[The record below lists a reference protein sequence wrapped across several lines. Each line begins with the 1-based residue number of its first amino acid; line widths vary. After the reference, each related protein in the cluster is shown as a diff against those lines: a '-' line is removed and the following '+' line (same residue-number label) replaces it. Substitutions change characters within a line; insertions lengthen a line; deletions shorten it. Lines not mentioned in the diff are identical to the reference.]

1 MRKIR
6 TKQREARHIRGDRG
20 VNLVSEKLPR
30 YWVVRD
36 IYPDYGL
43 DLHVEV
49 FEPDL
54 DDPESSNT
62 LGEHFYIQVK
72 TTKEINLEKITV
84 RSRKNVTKFDPDPAD
99 GTALEIE
106 VVKYVIDAETL
117 LTVEAMGSAIPVLL
131 CYVDTTT
138 ETVYY
143 VCLNDYI
150 SKSLLPYKPSYEQQA
165 SVTIYIPAWNVLDM
179 EDPSFAYLRLLA
191 RRGKYYAAFNTFS
204 YQHNE
209 LRRFAVE
216 FAMPMTEFD
225 ERVYPDLE
233 LLTMARNFL
242 RTALRLDVWS
252 PPGDGYWSPLKQV
265 HEEFLSLQE
274 QLPKVDQPLTKDEY
288 VSYIG
293 RLINGFAA
301 AENLGRMYEELVRE
315 WRQPSYLAAGMDY
328 SEGNNYNPT
337 SWNSKDLI

>member
-20 VNLVSEKLPR
+20 VNLVNEKLPR

-72 TTKEINLEKITV
+72 TTKEINLEKKTV
-84 RSRKNVTKFDPDPAD
+84 RSRKNVTKFDPDTAD
-99 GTALEIE
+99 GTPLEIE
-106 VVKYVIDAETL
+106 VVKYVIDTETL

-131 CYVDTTT
+131 CYVDITT

-150 SKSLLPYKPSYEQQA
+150 SKSLLPYKPIYEQQR
-165 SVTIYIPAWNVLDM
+165 SVTIDIPAWNVLDQ
-179 EDPSFAYLRLLA
+179 EDPSFAYVCLLA
-191 RRGKYYAAFNTFS
+191 RRSKYYAAFNTFV
-204 YQHNE
+204 YQYNE
-209 LRRFAVE
+209 ILIVE
-216 FAMPMTEFD
+216 ENSSPLAADAEET
-225 ERVYPDLE
+225 VYPDRKLIM
-233 LLTMARNFL
+233 MARNFL
-242 RTALRLDVWS
+242 RAALRLAVWS
-252 PPGDGYWSPLKQV
+252 SAGGGYWSPLGEV
-265 HEEFLSLQE
+265 HKDFVYLQKNLPNVDRALSE
-274 QLPKVDQPLTKDEY
+274 SEY
-288 VSYIG
+288 IAYVC
-293 RLINGFAA
+293 RLIYVFARA
-301 AENLGRMYEELVRE
+301 ASLGRMYEETVRE

-328 SEGNNYNPT
+328 SDGNKFNPPLWD
-337 SWNSKDLI
+337 SPDLL

>member
-20 VNLVSEKLPR
+20 VNLVKEKLPH

-72 TTKEINLEKITV
+72 TTKKINLEKKTV
-84 RSRKNVTKFDPDPAD
+84 RSRKNVTKFDPNPTD

-106 VVKYVIDAETL
+106 VVKYVIDTETL

-131 CYVDTTT
+131 CYVDTTN

-150 SKSLLPYKPSYEQQA
+150 SKSLLPYKPSYEQQG
-165 SVTIYIPAWNVLDM
+165 SVTIDIPAWNVLDM
-179 EDPSFAYLRLLA
+179 EDPSFAYVCLLA
-191 RRGKYYAAFNTFS
+191 RRGKYYAAFNTFG
-204 YQHNE
+204 YQYNE
-209 LRRFAVE
+209 ILSVWEE
-216 FAMPMTEFD
+216 FSPLAADAEET
-225 ERVYPDLE
+225 VYPDRE
-233 LLTMARNFL
+233 LITMARNFL
-242 RTALRLDVWS
+242 RAALRLEVWS
-252 PPGDGYWSPLKQV
+252 SAGVGYWSPLREV
-265 HEEFLSLQE
+265 HDDFWYLQE
-274 QLPKVDQPLTKDEY
+274 NLPNVDRALSEFEY
-288 VSYIG
+288 IAYVH
-293 RLINGFAA
+293 RLISGFARA
-301 AENLGRMYEELVRE
+301 ANLGRMYEELVRE

-328 SEGNNYNPT
+328 SDGNKFNPPLWD
-337 SWNSKDLI
+337 SPDFL

>member
-20 VNLVSEKLPR
+20 VNLVNEKLPH

-43 DLHVEV
+43 DLHVKV

-72 TTKEINLEKITV
+72 TTKEINLEKRTV
-84 RSRKNVTKFDPDPAD
+84 RSRKNVTKFDLDPAD
-99 GTALEIE
+99 GTPLEIE
-106 VVKYVIDAETL
+106 VVKYVIDTETL

-150 SKSLLPYKPSYEQQA
+150 SKSQNNMA
-165 SVTIYIPAWNVLDM
+165 SPHVWMTIDHYIPELPFLVPLQ
-179 EDPSFAYLRLLA
+179 ST
-191 RRGKYYAAFNTFS
+191 NTRI
-204 YQHNE
+204 E
-209 LRRFAVE
+209 L
-216 FAMPMTEFD
+216 
-225 ERVYPDLE
+225 
-233 LLTMARNFL
+233 N
-242 RTALRLDVWS
+242 
-252 PPGDGYWSPLKQV
+252 
-265 HEEFLSLQE
+265 
-274 QLPKVDQPLTKDEY
+274 
-288 VSYIG
+288 I
-293 RLINGFAA
+293 
-301 AENLGRMYEELVRE
+301 
-315 WRQPSYLAAGMDY
+315 
-328 SEGNNYNPT
+328 
-337 SWNSKDLI
+337 

>member
-1 MRKIR
+1 MP
-6 TKQREARHIRGDRG
+6 H
-20 VNLVSEKLPR
+20 

-36 IYPDYGL
+36 IHPDYGL

-72 TTKEINLEKITV
+72 TTEEINLEKRTV
-84 RSRKNVTKFDPDPAD
+84 RSRKNVTKFDLDPAD

-106 VVKYVIDAETL
+106 VVKYVIDTETL

-150 SKSLLPYKPSYEQQA
+150 SKSLLPYKPSYEQQD

-179 EDPSFAYLRLLA
+179 EDPSFAYLGLLA

-216 FAMPMTEFD
+216 FAMPTTD
-225 ERVYPDLE
+225 SDGRVCPDLE
-233 LLTMARNFL
+233 LLTVARNFL
-242 RTALRLDVWS
+242 RAALRLEVWS
-252 PPGDGYWSPLKQV
+252 SAGVGYWSPLGEV
-265 HEEFLSLQE
+265 HNDFLYLQE
-274 QLPKVDQPLTKDEY
+274 NLPNVDRALSKSEY
-288 VSYIG
+288 IAYVH
-293 RLINGFAA
+293 RLINGFARA
-301 AENLGRMYEELVRE
+301 ANLGRMYEELVRE
-315 WRQPSYLAAGMDY
+315 WRQPSYLAARMDY
-328 SEGNNYNPT
+328 SEGNKFNPPLWE
-337 SWNSKDLI
+337 SPDLL